1 MSISSFISKRFFLS
15 KSSWNIVNIISHVA
29 SFVLVIATCA
39 FFVVLSV
46 FSGLKDFGLNYSKSF
61 DPDIK
66 ISHLKEKHFNI
77 TSLPVEKIVKLFGV
91 SHLSQIIEEKVL
103 LNNDDKNSY
112 GFLTGLDQ
120 AFSSVVEIDSVL
132 VMGRWVSQD
141 LNDVVVSATIAD
153 NLNLGLF
160 NYDGGLNI
168 LVPSIGKRSSVLKN
182 PFDSMF
188 LMPTGIFQ
196 SGDETDQKNVFTSL
210 GSARKLLSLKE
221 GIVSGVLIKANN
233 NIDNLDLSEKIFS
246 IVGEDF
252 VVKTREQLNE
262 TYYKMIKTEGLILN
276 LLMSLILI
284 VAMFNTVGAV
294 IIMIIEKQK
303 NIRTLYKVGATKL
316 QVQNVFFKHGLLLSY
331 SGGLFGLALGC
342 FVVYVQEAFGLILLS
357 GTSIPYPVSF
367 DSTNFF
373 LVVGWLLFVGA
384 AGSYLASLVT
394 KKIKLLQ

>member
-103 LNNDDKNSY
+103 LNNEDKNSY

-221 GIVSGVLIKANN
+221 GFVSGVLIKANN

-303 NIRTLYKVGATKL
+303 NIRTLYKIGATKL

-342 FVVYVQEAFGLILLS
+342 FVVYVQEAFDLILLS

-384 AGSYLASLVT
+384 AGSYLASLAT

>member
-1 MSISSFISKRFFLS
+1 MFF
-15 KSSWNIVNIISHVA
+15 
-29 SFVLVIATCA
+29 
-39 FFVVLSV
+39 
-46 FSGLKDFGLNYSKSF
+46 
-61 DPDIK
+61 
-66 ISHLKEKHFNI
+66 
-77 TSLPVEKIVKLFGV
+77 
-91 SHLSQIIEEKVL
+91 
-103 LNNDDKNSY
+103 
-112 GFLTGLDQ
+112 
-120 AFSSVVEIDSVL
+120 
-132 VMGRWVSQD
+132 
-141 LNDVVVSATIAD
+141 
-153 NLNLGLF
+153 
-160 NYDGGLNI
+160 
-168 LVPSIGKRSSVLKN
+168 
-182 PFDSMF
+182 
-188 LMPTGIFQ
+188 MPTGIFQ

-221 GIVSGVLIKANN
+221 GFVSGVLIKANN

-342 FVVYVQEAFGLILLS
+342 FVVYVQEAFDLILLS

-384 AGSYLASLVT
+384 AGSYLASLAT

>member
-103 LNNDDKNSY
+103 LNNEDKNSY

-160 NYDGGLNI
+160 NYDGGLNV
-168 LVPSIGKRSSVLKN
+168 LVPSIGKGSSVLKS

-188 LMPTGIFQ
+188 FMPTGIFQ

-221 GIVSGVLIKANN
+221 GFVSGVLIKANN
-233 NIDNLDLSEKIFS
+233 NINNLDLSEKIFS

-303 NIRTLYKVGATKL
+303 NIRTLYKIGATKL

-342 FVVYVQEAFGLILLS
+342 FVVYVQEAFDLILLS

-373 LVVGWLLFVGA
+373 LVVGWRLFVGA
-384 AGSYLASLVT
+384 AGSYLASLAT

>member
-160 NYDGGLNI
+160 NYDGGLNV

-221 GIVSGVLIKANN
+221 GFVSGVLIKANN

>member
-15 KSSWNIVNIISHVA
+15 KSRWNIVNIISHVA

-160 NYDGGLNI
+160 NYDGGLNV
-168 LVPSIGKRSSVLKN
+168 LVPSIGKRSSVLKS

-188 LMPTGIFQ
+188 FMPTGIFQ

-221 GIVSGVLIKANN
+221 GFVSGVLIKANN

-384 AGSYLASLVT
+384 AGSYLASLAT

>member
-1 MSISSFISKRFFLS
+1 M
-15 KSSWNIVNIISHVA
+15 
-29 SFVLVIATCA
+29 C
-39 FFVVLSV
+39 V
-46 FSGLKDFGLNYSKSF
+46 FCRLKDFGLNYSKSF

-188 LMPTGIFQ
+188 FMPTGIFQ

-221 GIVSGVLIKANN
+221 GFVSGVLIKANN

>member
-1 MSISSFISKRFFLS
+1 VSISSFISKRFFLS

-221 GIVSGVLIKANN
+221 GFVSGVLIKANN

>member
-141 LNDVVVSATIAD
+141 LNDVVISATIAD

-160 NYDGGLNI
+160 NYDGGLNV

-221 GIVSGVLIKANN
+221 GFVSGVLIKANN

>member
-221 GIVSGVLIKANN
+221 GFVSGVLIKANN

-367 DSTNFF
+367 DSANFV

>member
-1 MSISSFISKRFFLS
+1 MS
-15 KSSWNIVNIISHVA
+15 KSSNNAINIITI
-29 SFVLVIATCA
+29 IATLGVIVSTIA
-39 FFVVLSV
+39 LFIVLSV

-120 AFSSVVEIDSVL
+120 AVSSVVEIDSVL

-221 GIVSGVLIKANN
+221 GFVSGVLIKANN

-384 AGSYLASLVT
+384 AGSYLASLIT

>member
-103 LNNDDKNSY
+103 LNNEDKNSY

-221 GIVSGVLIKANN
+221 GFVSGVLIKANN

-342 FVVYVQEAFGLILLS
+342 FVVYVQEAFDLILLS

-384 AGSYLASLVT
+384 AGSYLASLAA

>member
-221 GIVSGVLIKANN
+221 GFVSGVLIKANN

-384 AGSYLASLVT
+384 AGSYLASLIT

>member
-221 GIVSGVLIKANN
+221 GFVSGVLIKANN

-384 AGSYLASLVT
+384 AGSYLASLAT
-394 KKIKLLQ
+394 KKINLLQ

>member
-120 AFSSVVEIDSVL
+120 AFRSVVEIDSVL

-221 GIVSGVLIKANN
+221 GFVSGVLIKANN

>member
-221 GIVSGVLIKANN
+221 GFVSGVLIKANN

>member
-221 GIVSGVLIKANN
+221 GFVSGVLIKANN

-384 AGSYLASLVT
+384 AGSYLASLAT